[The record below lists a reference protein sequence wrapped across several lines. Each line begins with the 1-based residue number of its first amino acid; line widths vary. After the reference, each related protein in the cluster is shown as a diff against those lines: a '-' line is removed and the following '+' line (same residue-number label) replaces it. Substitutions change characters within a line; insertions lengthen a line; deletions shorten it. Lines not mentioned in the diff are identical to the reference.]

1 MTRSAASRSQ
11 LGMNLV
17 EIAISLAVLALVAAG
32 MLVPLVTQIEQRN
45 VLTTETTIADLKE
58 ALLGFA
64 AINGRLPCPATAGA
78 GSGVEVFAASNS
90 AATGEC
96 AAFWGFVPGQT
107 LGITPVDRNGY
118 VLDAWN
124 NRIRY
129 AVLSQPLGA
138 TTRPYTR
145 TNGLRT
151 ASLGA
156 VQSALLLAPP
166 SAAPPF
172 LQVCASSSGVIAGV
186 SCTNPAVAGGGSNA
200 LTGNAVVVLWS
211 PGPNAGTSGGTGA
224 DEVQNP
230 NPRNETSTD
239 ALFVSRTRSD
249 EGNNPF
255 DDVVSWVSIN
265 TLVNRMV
272 GAGQL
277 P

>member
-1 MTRSAASRSQ
+1 MTPPAALRSQ
-11 LGMNLV
+11 RGFNLV
-17 EIAISLAVLALVAAG
+17 ELAISLAVMAIVAAG

-45 VLTTETTIADLKE
+45 ILTTESTIADLKE
-58 ALLGFA
+58 ALLGYA
-64 AINGRLPCPATAGA
+64 AINGRLPCPATAAA
-78 GSGVEVFAASNS
+78 GTGVEVFAASNS

-118 VLDAWN
+118 VIDAWN

-129 AVLSQPLGA
+129 AVLSQPLGS
-138 TTRPYTR
+138 TTRPYTK
-145 TNGLRT
+145 TNGLRL

-156 VQSALLLAPP
+156 IQSALLLAP
-166 SAAPPF
+166 SAAAPPF
-172 LQVCASSSGVIAGV
+172 LQVCGSGAGVIAGV
-186 SCTNPAVAGGGSNA
+186 SCTNPAVAGGGTNA

-211 PGPNAGTSGGTGA
+211 PGPNASTSGGNGT
-224 DEVQNP
+224 DEAQNP
-230 NPRNETSTD
+230 NPRNEASTD

-249 EGNNPF
+249 EANNVF
-255 DDVVSWVSIN
+255 DDVVSWVSVN

>member
-1 MTRSAASRSQ
+1 MKRAPALRSQ
-11 LGMNLV
+11 RGMNLV
-17 EIAISLAVLALVAAG
+17 ELAISLAVMAIVAAG

-45 VLTTETTIADLKE
+45 VLTTETTIADLIE

-64 AINGRLPCPATAGA
+64 AINGRLPCPATAA
-78 GSGVEVFAASNS
+78 GGTGVEVFAAGGS

-118 VLDAWN
+118 VIDAWN

-129 AVLSQPLGA
+129 AVLSTSLGTGP

-151 ASLGA
+151 ATLAAIQTA
-156 VQSALLLAPP
+156 VAASPP
-166 SAAPPF
+166 VL
-172 LQVCASSSGVIAGV
+172 LQVCGSGVGVTAGV
-186 SCTNPAVAGGGSNA
+186 SCNA
-200 LTGNAVVVLWS
+200 APTLTASAVVVLWS
-211 PGPNAGTSGGTGA
+211 PGPNASTTGGTGT
-224 DEVQNP
+224 DEAQNA
-230 NPRNETSTD
+230 TSND

-249 EGNNPF
+249 DATNPF
-255 DDVVSWVSIN
+255 DDVVSWLGIN

-272 GAGQL
+272 AAGQL